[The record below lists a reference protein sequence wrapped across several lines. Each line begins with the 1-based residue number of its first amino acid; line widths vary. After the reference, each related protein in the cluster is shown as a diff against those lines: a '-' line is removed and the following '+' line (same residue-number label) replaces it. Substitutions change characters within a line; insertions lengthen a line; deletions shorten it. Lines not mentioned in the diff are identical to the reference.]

1 VEKKVYGEVCAHY
14 LLLSKQSVGEKIVF
28 VSFIQCFSHNKKI
41 LASHGGLWLFYHDVV
56 VMSCAIE
63 TNFGD
68 GQCLGMEDG
77 VALHRKKLCTHRK
90 ILCTW
95 KFCKLKY
102 IEVYAKHKTEV
113 RCRVRP
119 KVEISVVWVG

>member
-1 VEKKVYGEVCAHY
+1 M
-14 LLLSKQSVGEKIVF
+14 
-28 VSFIQCFSHNKKI
+28 
-41 LASHGGLWLFYHDVV
+41 ASHGGHWFFYHDVV

-68 GQCLGMEDG
+68 GQCFSMEDG

-95 KFCKLKY
+95 KVCKLKY
-102 IEVYAKHKTEV
+102 IEVMPSIKLRWGVGLGQRLKFQLFGLAK
-113 RCRVRP
+113 
-119 KVEISVVWVG
+119 WL